1 MSVAMK
7 TTHKPAVCLC
17 CDGEDFALVQS
28 LVEQEFRGE
37 TLRVPAQV
45 WRCQTK
51 GCGQETLVRGQLDAL
66 RLATADA
73 YRARHGLMTS
83 GEIRALREQAGL
95 SQRKFAE
102 AVGVGPASI
111 PRWESWQVQEPV
123 YDEKLRAF
131 AAGFAGDGTRT
142 LTTLQVVGGFS
153 RRLPLGEIAHAGADW
168 WKLGRGTE
176 AWVPDL
182 GAHEGGSA
190 DHRGASAKTLVIS

>member
-1 MSVAMK
+1 MLVAMK
-7 TTHKPAVCLC
+7 TTHKPVCLG
-17 CDGEDFALVQS
+17 CDNADFSEVVAE
-28 LVEQEFRGE
+28 VEQEYRGE
-37 TLRVPAQV
+37 TLRVPAKLL
-45 WRCQTK
+45 RCS
-51 GCGQETLVRGQLDAL
+51 CGHETMLAEHVQPL
-66 RLATADA
+66 RVATADA

-83 GEIRALREQAGL
+83 GEIRALRERAAL
-95 SQRKFAE
+95 SQRKFAQ

-131 AAGFAGDGTRT
+131 AAGLAVAEDGART

-153 RRLPLGEIAHAGADW
+153 RRLPQGEIAYAGADW

-190 DHRGASAKTLVIS
+190 GRRGASAKTLVIS